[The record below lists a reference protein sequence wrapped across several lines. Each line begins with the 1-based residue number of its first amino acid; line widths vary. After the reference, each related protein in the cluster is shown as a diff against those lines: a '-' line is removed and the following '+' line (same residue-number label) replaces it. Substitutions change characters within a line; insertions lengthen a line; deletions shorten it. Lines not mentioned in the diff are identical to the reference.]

1 MPGVMASIRRIL
13 VNYTKRNPL
22 VGYCQGMNF
31 VLGRLI
37 KYLTEEEAFWVFS
50 MLIESILPIDFY
62 TQMVGVQNE
71 VKIFQDLLKEYQP

>member
-1 MPGVMASIRRIL
+1 
-13 VNYTKRNPL
+13 
-22 VGYCQGMNF
+22 MNF

-62 TQMVGVQNE
+62 TQMVGV
-71 VKIFQDLLKEYQP
+71 